1 MSVYPI
7 VSIFVSTF
15 AGHEEN
21 MKRALYTL
29 ENQTYDGEYEIII
42 IDDGAEHDV
51 TEISWMTRYERLRSY
66 GSLPRN
72 GTSGGSIYRK
82 AYELSKG
89 DFIILTDS
97 DILVPPYAVK
107 SLVGHYGYD
116 GRLTPIVFGLDW
128 DTQKNIDT
136 FQWKTNLDAFMDA
149 EGFWDF
155 PIPQGV
161 ENRFSHT
168 VRHHILFS
176 GQRRDLWDE
185 TGLFDKNVPVDTFV
199 ETFIFNHTTKPIMQV
214 PFNVYHQW
222 HERNEHYSARIKR
235 IRNA

>member
-1 MSVYPI
+1 MSAYPI
-7 VSIFVSTF
+7 VSIFVSTY

-29 ENQTYDGEYEIII
+29 ENQNYDGEYEIII
-42 IDDGAEHDV
+42 IDDGAEHDI
-51 TEISWMTRYERLRSY
+51 TDISWMTRYERLRSY

-72 GTSGGSIYRK
+72 GTSGGAIYRK

-97 DILVPPYAVK
+97 DILVPPYAVD
-107 SLVGHYGYD
+107 SLVKHYGYN
-116 GRLTPIVFGLDW
+116 GRLVPIVYGLDW
-128 DTQKNIDT
+128 ETQKNIDT
-136 FQWKTNLDAFMDA
+136 FPWKKHLEYFFEIDGFLDFK
-149 EGFWDF
+149 
-155 PIPQGV
+155 IPQGV
-161 ENRFSHT
+161 ENRLSYT
-168 VRHHILFS
+168 VKHHLLFS

-185 TGLFDKNVPVDTFV
+185 TGLFDKSVPVDSFV
-199 ETFIFNHTTKPIMQV
+199 ETFIFNHTTRPILQV

-222 HERNEHYSARIKR
+222 HEREQYSARVKR